1 MPPVARPVDY
11 GYLPLQLGSSCTMQA
26 GIVGPITCTISLRLI
41 YTDACVYIPGMFA
54 DCPTM
59 SQPQNSDGLQ
69 RPSAMLMSSIPKQIQ
84 CYAVSCYSAV
94 CNPIQF
100 YAICLVRCNAIQ
112 QPYAASAYRACVAP
126 SGTGSQHGM
135 RQTLPRRWRRRMRGC
150 GQCVSIAARR
160 PMCSQSAPCRWT
172 APPSW
177 PTVRSGVR
185 HVPPGPKAPEGELSC
200 AAILVCTSAHMRSC
214 EHMMLRPRS
223 HVILVSAVQH
233 YTFCIHY

>member
-135 RQTLPRRWRRRMRGC
+135 RQTLPRRSEPSKRCWQPWPRAPRRNSFRARSSATGSWTTSPSWWCSSKTCYWPRRR
-150 GQCVSIAARR
+150 
-160 PMCSQSAPCRWT
+160 T
-172 APPSW
+172 
-177 PTVRSGVR
+177 
-185 HVPPGPKAPEGELSC
+185 SC
-200 AAILVCTSAHMRSC
+200 DCIILFICW
-214 EHMMLRPRS
+214 L
-223 HVILVSAVQH
+223 L
-233 YTFCIHY
+233 FLFK